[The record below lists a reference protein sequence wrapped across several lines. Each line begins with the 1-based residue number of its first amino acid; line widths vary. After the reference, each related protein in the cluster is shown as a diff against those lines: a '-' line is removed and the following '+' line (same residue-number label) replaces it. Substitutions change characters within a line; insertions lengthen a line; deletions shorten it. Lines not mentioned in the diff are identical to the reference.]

1 MVCNIYEKWCVPFS
15 FLCYTKHS
23 VDLKGETNNMERRN
37 AWKIYTADQ
46 LKELDQI
53 NSRYKVCLDEGK
65 TERECVRL
73 TVKEIEK
80 KGYRNL
86 KDIKGSLK
94 AGDKVYAVC
103 MGKSIAM
110 FLIGK
115 EPLENGMNIL
125 GAHIDSPR
133 IDVKQNPLYENEDLA
148 YLDTH
153 YYGGIKKYQWVT
165 LPLALHGV
173 IVKTDGTVQKV
184 NIGEKED
191 DPVFVVTDLLIHL
204 AGKQME
210 KKASTVIEGEK
221 LDLLIGSRPLEK
233 EEGLDEDE
241 KDAVKANVMKILTDY
256 YNMEEEDFLS
266 AELEIVP
273 AGKARDCGLDR
284 SMILAY
290 GQDDRVCAF
299 TSLFAMLDV
308 EDVERTSC
316 CILVDKEEIGSV
328 GATGM
333 HSRFFENVVAELVAL
348 TEGES
353 DLKVRRVLQNSK
365 MLSSDVSAAY
375 DPMYAEAFEKRSA
388 AFFGRGLVFN
398 KFTGA
403 RGKSGSNDANAE
415 YLAEVRRAMNAEDVS
430 YQFAEL
436 GKVDLGGGGTIAYIM
451 ANYGME
457 VIDSGVAVLS
467 MHAPWEV
474 TSKADVYEAY
484 RGYKSF
490 LRNI

>member
-1 MVCNIYEKWCVPFS
+1 
-15 FLCYTKHS
+15 
-23 VDLKGETNNMERRN
+23 MERRN

-80 KGYRNL
+80 KRYRNL

-110 FLIGK
+110 FQIGK

-353 DLKVRRVLQNSK
+353 DLKVRRALQNSK

>member
-1 MVCNIYEKWCVPFS
+1 
-15 FLCYTKHS
+15 
-23 VDLKGETNNMERRN
+23 MERRN

-110 FLIGK
+110 FQIGK

-233 EEGLDEDE
+233 EEGLDE

-353 DLKVRRVLQNSK
+353 DLKVRRALQNSK

>member
-1 MVCNIYEKWCVPFS
+1 
-15 FLCYTKHS
+15 
-23 VDLKGETNNMERRN
+23 MERRN
-37 AWKIYTADQ
+37 AWKTYTPEQ

-53 NSRYKVCLDEGK
+53 NDRYKVCLDEGK
-65 TERECVRL
+65 TERECIRL
-73 TVKEIEK
+73 TVEEIEK
-80 KGYRNL
+80 QGYRNL
-86 KDIKGSLK
+86 NDIKGSLK
-94 AGDKVYAVC
+94 TGDKVYAVC

-110 FLIGK
+110 FRIGK

-133 IDVKQNPLYENEDLA
+133 IDVKQNPLYENEELA

-173 IVKTDGTVQKV
+173 IVKTDGTVQEV
-184 NIGEKED
+184 SIGEKEE

-210 KKASTVIEGEK
+210 KKASAVIEGEK

-233 EEGLDEDE
+233 EERLDESE
-241 KDAVKANVMKILTDY
+241 KEVVKANVMRILTDY
-256 YNMEEEDFLS
+256 YDMEEEDFLS

-273 AGKARDCGLDR
+273 AGKARDCGIDR

-308 EDVERTSC
+308 KEAERTSC

-353 DLKVRRVLQNSK
+353 ELKVRRALQNSR

-388 AFFGRGLVFN
+388 AFFGKGLVFN

-415 YLAEVRRAMNAEDVS
+415 YLAEIRRAMNAEDIS

>member
-1 MVCNIYEKWCVPFS
+1 
-15 FLCYTKHS
+15 
-23 VDLKGETNNMERRN
+23 MERRN

-110 FLIGK
+110 FQIGK

-353 DLKVRRVLQNSK
+353 DLKVRRALQNSK

-375 DPMYAEAFEKRSA
+375 DPMYTEAFEKRSA

>member
-1 MVCNIYEKWCVPFS
+1 
-15 FLCYTKHS
+15 
-23 VDLKGETNNMERRN
+23 MERRN
-37 AWKIYTADQ
+37 AWKTYTPEQ

-53 NSRYKVCLDEGK
+53 NDRYKVCLDEGK

-80 KGYRNL
+80 HGYRNL
-86 KDIKGSLK
+86 KDVKGSLK

-110 FLIGK
+110 FQIGK

-133 IDVKQNPLYENEDLA
+133 IDVKQNPLYENEELA

-173 IVKTDGTVQKV
+173 IVKTDGTVQEV
-184 NIGEKED
+184 SIGEKEE

-210 KKASTVIEGEK
+210 KKASAVIEGEK
-221 LDLLIGSRPLEK
+221 LDLLIGSRSLEK
-233 EEGLDEDE
+233 EERLDESE
-241 KDAVKANVMKILTDY
+241 KEAVKANVMRILTDY
-256 YNMEEEDFLS
+256 YDMEEEDFLS

-273 AGKARDCGLDR
+273 AGKARDCGIDR

-308 EDVERTSC
+308 KEAERTSC

-353 DLKVRRVLQNSK
+353 ELKVRRALQNSR

-388 AFFGRGLVFN
+388 AFFGKGLVFN

-415 YLAEVRRAMNAEDVS
+415 YLAEIRRAMNAEDIS

>member
-1 MVCNIYEKWCVPFS
+1 
-15 FLCYTKHS
+15 
-23 VDLKGETNNMERRN
+23 MERRN

-353 DLKVRRVLQNSK
+353 DLKVRRALQNSK

-375 DPMYAEAFEKRSA
+375 DPMYTEAFEKRSA

>member
-1 MVCNIYEKWCVPFS
+1 
-15 FLCYTKHS
+15 
-23 VDLKGETNNMERRN
+23 MERRN
-37 AWKIYTADQ
+37 AWKTYTPEQ

-53 NSRYKVCLDEGK
+53 NDRYKVCLDEGK
-65 TERECVRL
+65 TERECIRL
-73 TVKEIEK
+73 TVEEIEK
-80 KGYRNL
+80 QGYRNL
-86 KDIKGSLK
+86 NDIKGSLK
-94 AGDKVYAVC
+94 TGDKVYAVC

-110 FLIGK
+110 FRIGK

-133 IDVKQNPLYENEDLA
+133 IDVKQNPLYENEELA

-173 IVKTDGTVQKV
+173 IVKTDGTVQEV
-184 NIGEKED
+184 SIGEKEE

-210 KKASTVIEGEK
+210 KKASAVIEGEK

-233 EEGLDEDE
+233 EERLDESE
-241 KDAVKANVMKILTDY
+241 KEVVKANVMRILTDY
-256 YNMEEEDFLS
+256 YDMEEEDFLS

-273 AGKARDCGLDR
+273 AGKARDCGIDR

-308 EDVERTSC
+308 EEAVRTSC

-353 DLKVRRVLQNSK
+353 ELKVRRALQNSR

-388 AFFGRGLVFN
+388 AFFGKGLVFN

-415 YLAEVRRAMNAEDVS
+415 YLAEIRRAMNAEDIS

>member
-1 MVCNIYEKWCVPFS
+1 
-15 FLCYTKHS
+15 
-23 VDLKGETNNMERRN
+23 MERRN
-37 AWKIYTADQ
+37 AWKTYTQEQ

-53 NSRYKVCLDEGK
+53 NDRYKICLDEGK
-65 TERECVRL
+65 TERECIRL
-73 TVKEIEK
+73 TVKELEK
-80 KGYRNL
+80 QGYRNL
-86 KDIKGSLK
+86 NDIKGSLK
-94 AGDKVYAVC
+94 TGDNVYAVC

-110 FLIGK
+110 FRIGK

-133 IDVKQNPLYENEDLA
+133 IDVKQNPLYENEELA

-173 IVKTDGTVQKV
+173 IVKTDGTVQEV
-184 NIGEKED
+184 SIGEKEE

-210 KKASTVIEGEK
+210 KKASAVIDGEK

-233 EEGLDEDE
+233 EERLDESE
-241 KDAVKANVMKILTDY
+241 KEAVKANVMRILTDY
-256 YNMEEEDFLS
+256 YDMEEEDFLS

-273 AGKARDCGLDR
+273 AGKARDCGIDR

-308 EDVERTSC
+308 EEAVRTSC

-353 DLKVRRVLQNSK
+353 ELKVRRALQNSR

-388 AFFGRGLVFN
+388 AFFGKGLVFN

-415 YLAEVRRAMNAEDVS
+415 YLAEIRRAMNTEDIS

-436 GKVDLGGGGTIAYIM
+436 GKVDIGGGGTIAYIM